1 MPHLL
6 LNLRDVPDDEA
17 DEVRDLLHKHEID
30 FYETPPHHWGV
41 SAGGI
46 WVRHDADAHHARALF
61 DNYQRK
67 RAMTAREDYLAAERE
82 GRADTFF
89 SMLRRHPGRVL
100 FVTGL
105 ALGLLLLIT
114 LPFWQF
120 ARG

>member
-17 DEVRDLLHKHEID
+17 DDVRELLHAHEIE

-46 WVRHDADAHHARALF
+46 WIRRDADASRAKALF
-61 DNYQRK
+61 NDYQQQ
-67 RAMTAREDYLAAERE
+67 RARTARDAYREARRE

-89 SMLRRHPGRVL
+89 SVVRRHPGRVL
-100 FVTGL
+100 FVTAL
-105 ALGLLLLIT
+105 ALGLLLLVIV
-114 LPFWQF
+114 PFWQF